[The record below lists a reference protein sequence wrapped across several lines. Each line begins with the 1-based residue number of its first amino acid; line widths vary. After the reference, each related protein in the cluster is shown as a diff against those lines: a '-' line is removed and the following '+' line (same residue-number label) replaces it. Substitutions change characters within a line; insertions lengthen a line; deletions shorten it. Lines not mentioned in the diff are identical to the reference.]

1 MYHIHCLNT
10 ISPKGTRL
18 FSENYTFT
26 DRIMEA
32 NAVLVRS
39 ANMHTVSFPDSLLA
53 VSRAGAGVNN
63 IPIPLCT
70 ESGIVVFNTPGANA
84 NAVVELAICGL
95 LLGNRDILGGV
106 EWVKKLTHSS
116 SIANEVEKEKGRF
129 AGQEIAGRSLGVIGL
144 GAIGGSLA
152 NHAIRLGMDVYGYDP
167 YLSIDGAWHLDSQI
181 THMKEL
187 KELYERCDYISLH
200 TPLVESTKG
209 MLGMEAFSQM
219 KNGAVLLNF
228 ARDALVDDLALTAA
242 LQCGKLKCY
251 ITDFPNDITAKL
263 PGVIAIPHLGA
274 STQESEDNCAR
285 MAVHQVMDYL
295 ENGNIVNSVNF
306 PNCSMGKCT
315 KAARILILHRNI
327 PNSLGSFTSAVAS
340 EGINISDLLNRS
352 KDEYACTML
361 DLDSR
366 VSERV
371 LTNIRSVDG
380 VLRVRLL

>member
-10 ISPKGTRL
+10 IPPKGTRL

-95 LLGNRDILGGV
+95 LLGSRDILGGV

-167 YLSIDGAWHLDSQI
+167 YLSIDGVWHLDSQI
-181 THMKEL
+181 THMNEL

-200 TPLVESTKG
+200 I
-209 MLGMEAFSQM
+209 
-219 KNGAVLLNF
+219 AVLVIISITFHGLDHSHNILIRNRISIQPGKTFDASPPVGCVDILIYAHRNF
-228 ARDALVDDLALTAA
+228 S
-242 LQCGKLKCY
+242 CIC
-251 ITDFPNDITAKL
+251 
-263 PGVIAIPHLGA
+263 AIPTP
-274 STQESEDNCAR
+274 STQFF
-285 MAVHQVMDYL
+285 
-295 ENGNIVNSVNF
+295 I
-306 PNCSMGKCT
+306 
-315 KAARILILHRNI
+315 
-327 PNSLGSFTSAVAS
+327 
-340 EGINISDLLNRS
+340 
-352 KDEYACTML
+352 
-361 DLDSR
+361 
-366 VSERV
+366 
-371 LTNIRSVDG
+371 
-380 VLRVRLL
+380 